1 VRSGRSWPARSVL
14 VAKNADLLHPDV
26 AEQVRRRISVVD
38 KFVAAGMFSTG
49 GVRTPAVVPVAEA
62 TPAEMVGRFGFPMVV
77 KERVGYGGERVSIVK
92 DLEALVAATSG
103 CGGSTQD
110 LFYEQY
116 VDGTKLNYAAVV
128 SATGIEQELAYQVTR
143 WRQPVGRASE
153 VVTIDDAQLVT
164 FGRSALAIVG
174 CTGLVNMDVIRD
186 ENGVDWLID
195 FNARAFGGSGSFLAA
210 GIDTSEGY
218 LRAVGQRAVAP
229 KRTTPVV
236 GVRIRVFP
244 TCLEDV
250 IESGNIP
257 RTVVAFARDSSP
269 YLRWLGVRYWLS
281 EAMLTADSLRLS
293 RKAARALAPQGGL
306 KSAPT
311 PETTSSIPTR

>member
-1 VRSGRSWPARSVL
+1 V
-14 VAKNADLLHPDV
+14 
-26 AEQVRRRISVVD
+26 
-38 KFVAAGMFSTG
+38 
-49 GVRTPAVVPVAEA
+49 
-62 TPAEMVGRFGFPMVV
+62 VV
-77 KERVGYGGERVSIVK
+77 KGSIGYGGERVRIAH
-92 DLEALVAATSG
+92 DIDELVAAA
-103 CGGSTQD
+103 STLD
-110 LFYEQY
+110 RGPHTVFYEQC
-116 VDGTKLNYAAVV
+116 VDGTKLDYAAVV
-128 SATGIEQELAYQVTR
+128 GRVGIEQELAYRVSR
-143 WRQPVGRASE
+143 WRQPVGGAIE
-153 VVTIDDAQLVT
+153 VETIEDSGLTAFARQ
-164 FGRSALAIVG
+164 ALEVAG
-174 CTGLVNMDVIRD
+174 CTGLVNMDIIRD
-186 ENGVDWLID
+186 KNGVDWLID